1 MISSLNE
8 VIGQEHLIGENGPI
22 NKMLE
27 NNNFYSFILY
37 GPSGSGK
44 TTLANY
50 VARASDKSVFNL
62 NAVKTSKKELE
73 EVLKSYQNSEVVI
86 LVDEIH
92 RLDKAKQ
99 NLFLPYLEN
108 ENIILIGTTT
118 ENPTYYLNNAFRSRV
133 LLFEYN
139 SVDNDTLFDFIK
151 SYNLKNYSDNIL
163 EDYIV
168 KSIVNVSSGDIRK
181 TMKYFKFLVENYKN
195 DELDQNVLNDVLTY
209 TVSFKSDGDE
219 HYDLISAFQKSIR
232 ASDVNAA
239 IYYLARLLSVGDHD
253 VLLRRMIVIACED
266 IGLANSELINKVY
279 NATELFKKVGMPEGG
294 MILSNVVIEMA
305 LSNKSTTAYKA
316 INSALSDVEIY
327 PNLEIPKNIV
337 QNQEIGYEYDRTKV
351 FYQNNLPE
359 ELRYTTYVELKTNSA
374 NEKFLKENYEK
385 LVKLKEKN
393 DKR

>member
-8 VIGQEHLIGENGPI
+8 VIGQEHLIGLNGPI

-139 SVDNDTLFDFIK
+139 SVDNDTLFNFIK
-151 SYNLKNYSDNIL
+151 AYNLKNYSDNIL
-163 EDYIV
+163 EDYVV

-181 TMKYFKFLVENYKN
+181 AMKYFKFLVENYKCE
-195 DELDQNVLNDVLTY
+195 ELNQNVLNDVLTY

-337 QNQEIGYEYDRTKV
+337 QNQEIGYEYDRVKV

-359 ELRYTTYVELKTNSA
+359 ELKYTTYVDLKTNSL
-374 NEKFLKENYEK
+374 NEKSLKENYDK
-385 LVKLKEKN
+385 LLKLKEKN

>member
-1 MISSLNE
+1 MISDLNE
-8 VIGQEHLIGENGPI
+8 VIGQEHLIGKNGPI
-22 NKMLE
+22 NKMLK

-50 VARASDKSVFNL
+50 VAKESKKNLFNL

-73 EVLKSYQNSEVVI
+73 EVLKSYQNSDVVI
-86 LVDEIH
+86 LIDEIH
-92 RLDKAKQ
+92 RLDKGKQ
-99 NLFLPYLEN
+99 NLFLPYLEK

-133 LLFEYN
+133 LLFEYKSITN
-139 SVDNDTLFDFIK
+139 EVLFDFIK
-151 SYNLKNYSDNIL
+151 NYNLNKYDDNIL
-163 EDYIV
+163 EDYVI
-168 KSIVNVSSGDIRK
+168 KSIVNVSNGDIRK
-181 TMKYFKFLVENYKN
+181 SIKYFKFIVENYKN
-195 DELDQNVLNDVLTY
+195 DELDQNVLHNILTY

-253 VLLRRMIVIACED
+253 ILLRRMIVIVCED
-266 IGLANSELINKVY
+266 IGLANSSLITKVY

-294 MILSNVVIEMA
+294 MILANVVIEMA

-316 INSALSDVEIY
+316 IKSAISDVEIY

-337 QNQEIGYEYDRTKV
+337 QNQELGYEYDRKKV

-359 ELRYTTYVELKTNSA
+359 ELRYAKYVQLKTNSIH
-374 NEKFLKENYEK
+374 EKALKDNYEK
-385 LVKLKEKN
+385 LLKLKEKN

>member
-8 VIGQEHLIGENGPI
+8 VIGQEHLIGPNGPI

-73 EVLKSYQNSEVVI
+73 EVLKSYQSSEVVI

-139 SVDNDTLFDFIK
+139 SVDNDTLFNFVK
-151 SYNLKNYSDNIL
+151 SYNLKNYSENIL
-163 EDYIV
+163 EDYVV

-195 DELDQNVLNDVLTY
+195 EELNQNVLNDVLTY

-232 ASDVNAA
+232 ESDVNAS

-266 IGLANSELINKVY
+266 IGLANPNLINKVY
-279 NATELFKKVGMPEGG
+279 NATELFKKIGMPEAS

-337 QNQEIGYEYDRTKV
+337 QNQEVGFEYDRSKV

-359 ELRYTTYVELKTNSA
+359 ELKYTKYVDLKTNSS
-374 NEKFLKENYEK
+374 NEKALKENYDK
-385 LVKLKEKN
+385 LLKLKEKN
-393 DKR
+393 DK

>member
-8 VIGQEHLIGENGPI
+8 VIGQEHLIGKNGPI

-44 TTLANY
+44 TTLASY
-50 VARASDKSVFNL
+50 VAKKSNKSVFNL

-73 EVLKSYQNSEVVI
+73 EVLKSYQSSEVVI

-99 NLFLPYLEN
+99 NLFLPFLEQ

-133 LLFEYN
+133 LLFKYK
-139 SVDNDTLFDFIK
+139 SVNNDTLFNFIK
-151 SYNLKNYSDNIL
+151 SYNLKNYADNIL
-163 EDYIV
+163 EDYVV
-168 KSIVNVSSGDIRK
+168 KSVVNVSGGDIRK

-195 DELDQNVLNDVLTY
+195 DELDRNVLNDVLTY

-253 VLLRRMIVIACED
+253 VLLRRLIVIACED
-266 IGLANSELINKVY
+266 IGLANPTLITKVY
-279 NATELFKKVGMPEGG
+279 NATELFKKIGMPEAS

-316 INSALSDVEIY
+316 INSALSDIEIY

-337 QNQEIGYEYDRTKV
+337 QNQEVGYEYDRTKV

-359 ELRYTTYVELKTNSA
+359 ELRYAKYVDLKTNSA
-374 NEKFLKENYEK
+374 SEKALKENYEK
-385 LVKLKEKN
+385 LIKLKEKN
-393 DKR
+393 DKK